1 MTLRQQY
8 ALIEFLVAFYG
19 DVIPV
24 RSFTPIF
31 YDEHKLW
38 LTDEI
43 IEPFA
48 NEGLGSVNIN
58 DLVELAETY
67 EKERNDYLS

>member
-1 MTLRQQY
+1 MTLNQKY
-8 ALIEFLVAFYG
+8 ALIDFLVAFYG

-31 YDEHKLW
+31 YDEHELW
-38 LTDEI
+38 LEENF
-43 IEPFA
+43 IESFA
-48 NEGLGSVNIN
+48 DEGLEYIRLP
-58 DLVELAETY
+58 DLEELVKMY